1 MPDPIVSR
9 IQHIQDRIKEIEK
22 FGKPKSADR
31 TETSATNATNKET
44 FSQIMREI
52 SLAGADTNTA
62 EDLFTDPMSD
72 QKDILD
78 SFVEKAMND
87 VAIQQTNAA
96 TTARRNSTQKYAD
109 LVAMASQQHDI
120 DPNLVHA
127 VIKAESNYN
136 PDAVSHKGAQGLMQL
151 MPATAKDMGVGDSF
165 DPQQNILGGTRYLKA
180 MLDRYQG
187 DLVRALAAYNAG
199 PTAVDRAKGIPNF
212 AETQL
217 YVPKVLKNY
226 YRLNRED

>member
-1 MPDPIVSR
+1 MSDPIVSR
-9 IQHIQDRIKEIEK
+9 IQHIQDRIKEIEN
-22 FGKPKSADR
+22 FGKPKSIDR
-31 TETSATNATNKET
+31 TESTSTNAANKES

-62 EDLFTDPMSD
+62 EDLFSDPLAD

-78 SFVEKAMND
+78 SFVEKTMQE
-87 VAIQQTNAA
+87 VVSQQANVG
-96 TTARRNSTQKYAD
+96 RSSSQRYSD
-109 LVAMASQQHDI
+109 LVAQAAKEHDV

-127 VIKAESNYN
+127 VIRAESNYD
-136 PDAVSHKGAQGLMQL
+136 PKALSHKGAQGLMQL
-151 MPATAKDMGVGDSF
+151 MPATAKELGVADSF
-165 DPQQNILGGTRYLKA
+165 DPQQNIWGGTRYLKT
-180 MLDRYQG
+180 MLDRYEG

-226 YRLNRED
+226 YRLNREE

>member
-1 MPDPIVSR
+1 MSDPIVSR
-9 IQHIQDRIKEIEK
+9 IQHIQDRIKEIEN
-22 FGKPKSADR
+22 FGKPRSSEK
-31 TETSATNATNKET
+31 TETTATNAANKET

-62 EDLFTDPMSD
+62 EDLFSDPMSD

-78 SFVEKAMND
+78 SFVEKTMQD
-87 VAIQQTNAA
+87 VATQQANMG
-96 TTARRNSTQKYAD
+96 RGFSQKYGD
-109 LVAMASQQHDI
+109 LVVQAAQEHDI

-127 VIKAESNYN
+127 VIRAESNYD
-136 PDAVSHKGAQGLMQL
+136 PKAVSHKGAQGLMQL
-151 MPATAKDMGVGDSF
+151 MPSTAKDLGVKDSF
-165 DPQQNILGGTRYLKA
+165 DPRQNIWGGTRYLKS
-180 MLDRYQG
+180 MLDRYEG
-187 DLVRALAAYNAG
+187 DLVKAIAAYNAG

-226 YRLNRED
+226 YRLNREE

>member
-1 MPDPIVSR
+1 MSDPIVSR
-9 IQHIQDRIKEIEK
+9 IQHIQDRIKEIEN
-22 FGKPKSADR
+22 FGKSKSIDR
-31 TETSATNATNKET
+31 TESTSTNAANKES

-62 EDLFTDPMSD
+62 EDLFSDPLAD

-78 SFVEKAMND
+78 SFVEKTMQE
-87 VAIQQTNAA
+87 VASQQANVG
-96 TTARRNSTQKYAD
+96 RSSSQRYSD
-109 LVAMASQQHDI
+109 LVAQAAKEHDV

-127 VIKAESNYN
+127 VIRAESNYD
-136 PDAVSHKGAQGLMQL
+136 PKALSHKGAQGLMQL
-151 MPATAKDMGVGDSF
+151 MPATAKELGVADSF
-165 DPQQNILGGTRYLKA
+165 DPQQNIWGGTRYLKT
-180 MLDRYQG
+180 MLDRYEG

-226 YRLNRED
+226 YRLNREE